1 MAWASVLLFT
11 RQAGPGAKFDQVTW
25 LASVYK
31 ERLPVLQISK
41 TTGKKVK
48 LCGWAFRHRDQGGL
62 IFIDLRDR
70 SGIGQLVFDRSVLGH
85 HFGQAETIRSE
96 YVLAIEGTVRA
107 RDKASVNPRM
117 ETGSVELLVERFE
130 VLNPSKTLPFELEF
144 AEVGEEHRL
153 RFRYLDLR
161 REAGM
166 EALAKRSHLSAA
178 LRRFLE
184 KEGFLEVETPVL
196 NKSTPEGA
204 RDFLVPSRLSPGAFY
219 ALPQSPQI
227 FKQILMVAGVE
238 KYFQIARCFRDED
251 LRADRQPEFTQLD
264 MELSFIDEERIM
276 SLLEKMWATVLK
288 EVFGLKFKTPFPRM
302 TYAEAMESYGID
314 RPDLR
319 FGMKLFDVAPLL
331 KDSQFQVFRQTF
343 DSGGRIKALCVPG
356 GASLS
361 RKDIDDLTAWVN
373 RDFKAKGLA
382 WLKHETEGLKSSISK
397 FFSESELKA
406 IERATGSRPG
416 DIVFFAADREAIV
429 NATLAHLRL
438 AMGERFGLI
447 PADEF
452 KMVWITDFPLFERDA
467 DTGQWHAVHHP
478 FTAPTPEDLPV
489 LLDASRF
496 EKEGQHVRS
505 RAYDLVV
512 NGTEIGGGSIRI
524 HDAQTQSAIFRILK
538 ISAEEA
544 QERFGFL
551 LDALQYGA
559 PPHGG
564 VAFGLDRVLML
575 FLKRDSIRDVIPF
588 PKTQKGHCLLSDS
601 PSTVA
606 PEQLKELR
614 LRSTAST

>member
-1 MAWASVLLFT
+1 MS
-11 RQAGPGAKFDQVTW
+11 W
-25 LASVYK
+25 LASIYK
-31 ERLPVLQISK
+31 ERLPVLQIGK
-41 TTGKKVK
+41 ATGKKVR

-70 SGIGQLVFDRSVLGH
+70 SGIGQLVFDRSVLGE
-85 HFGQAETIRSE
+85 HFQAAETIRSE
-96 YVLAIEGTVRA
+96 FVLAVEGQVRSRA
-107 RDKASVNPRM
+107 RESINPRM
-117 ETGSVELLVERFE
+117 ATGEVEVLVERFE
-130 VLNPSKTLPFELEF
+130 ILNASRTLPFELEF

-153 RFRYLDLR
+153 RYRYLDLR

-204 RDFLVPSRLSPGAFY
+204 RDFLVPARLSPGSFY

-276 SLLEKMWATVLK
+276 ALLEKMWARVLK
-288 EVFGLKFKTPFPRM
+288 EVFDLKIKTPILRM
-302 TYAEAMESYGID
+302 THAEAMESYGID

-319 FGMKLFDVAPLL
+319 FEMKLVDVAPLV
-331 KDSQFQVFRQTF
+331 KNSQFQVFRQTF
-343 DSGGRIKALCVPG
+343 DGGGRIKALCVPG

-382 WLKHETEGLKSSISK
+382 WLKHEVDGLKSSISK
-397 FFSESELKA
+397 FFSESELRA
-406 IERATGSRPG
+406 IERATASRPG
-416 DIVFFAADREAIV
+416 DIVFFAADRESVV

-438 AMGERFGLI
+438 AMGEKFGLI
-447 PADEF
+447 PPDDF
-452 KMVWITDFPLFERDA
+452 RMVWITDFPLFEKDPDSGA
-467 DTGQWHAVHHP
+467 WHAVHHP
-478 FTAPTPEDLPV
+478 FTAPAPEDLPI
-489 LLDASRF
+489 LLDADRF
-496 EKEGQHVRS
+496 EREGQHVRS

-524 HDAQTQSAIFRILK
+524 HDATTQSAIFRILK
-538 ISAEEA
+538 ISPEEA
-544 QERFGFL
+544 SERFGFL
-551 LDALQYGA
+551 LDALSYGA

-564 VAFGLDRVLML
+564 VAFGLDRILML

-588 PKTQKGHCLLSDS
+588 PKTQKGHCLMSES
-601 PSTVA
+601 PSPVS

-614 LRSTAST
+614 LRTMP